1 MPTSSS
7 TRYLPAEL
15 WYPIIEILPSLDQKT
30 CLSVSKTLHDIAM
43 TYVFSHVTIS
53 LGLWRPFEYEGEDDE
68 LSNEEKAD
76 LKRQTDAS
84 YEVLRHIIH
93 SPDFARKV
101 KTVSVHAFS
110 DAGGEMQFAI
120 RASHV

>member
-1 MPTSSS
+1 
-7 TRYLPAEL
+7 
-15 WYPIIEILPSLDQKT
+15 
-30 CLSVSKTLHDIAM
+30 M

-84 YEVLRHIIH
+84 YEVLRNIIH

-101 KTVSVHAFS
+101 KKVSVHAFS

-120 RASHV
+120 RESHV